1 MGREF
6 RSPHSHMPLARSRAA
21 AGRPSA
27 NPRRR
32 SYAGAPVGA
41 PSPGQRSCP
50 HNGRAKRLARP
61 GPPSR
66 QDHRCRARDVSR
78 CALATSNRIRSR
90 PTGSRPAA
98 RPVSVGCSAARR
110 ARSPSPRRA
119 RTSCRSGRR
128 ATAHRRRWRRYG
140 RTRTMPGPPDL
151 PHAHGRGGLLP
162 DYRFVEDLLARRTKR
177 PHDPRMWCAPI
188 DLVLSDHILERG
200 PDAGRSRSPMAALER
215 T

>member
-78 CALATSNRIRSR
+78 CALATSNRTRSR
-90 PTGSRPAA
+90 STGSRPAA
-98 RPVSVGCSAARR
+98 PPFLADCSAARP
-110 ARSPSPRRA
+110 ARSPSPRRSPPTYVLPLRSTRDGSSA
-119 RTSCRSGRR
+119 TLSSVRT
-128 ATAHRRRWRRYG
+128 
-140 RTRTMPGPPDL
+140 RTRTMD
-151 PHAHGRGGLLP
+151 
-162 DYRFVEDLLARRTKR
+162 
-177 PHDPRMWCAPI
+177 
-188 DLVLSDHILERG
+188 G
-200 PDAGRSRSPMAALER
+200 PDARLYLIPFFRTSPPPSTFGYSCILSSCNLEN
-215 T
+215 